1 MNPAPQMNPMAGGP
15 ASLTKMLREMYT
27 KANMAAQE
35 SGQAAPDWAT
45 WLQSNGF
52 QEGPDGL
59 AIPASPDA
67 VQKLINAQREYL

>member
-1 MNPAPQMNPMAGGP
+1 MNPAPMNPTAGG
-15 ASLTKMLREMYT
+15 AAGLTKMLKEMHT
-27 KANMAAQE
+27 KVAMEAQE
-35 SGQAAPDWAT
+35 TGQPAPDWAT